1 MAKQAKAKAPEAKAT
16 VFTRVKDF
24 YQEVMAEMSKVTW
37 PSQDELKSST
47 QVVLLMLAVI
57 ATLIYFYDVLFQVVV
72 LNLFKLV

>member
-1 MAKQAKAKAPEAKAT
+1 MAKQTNTPEAKVT
-16 VFTRVKDF
+16 LVNRVKDF

-57 ATLIYFYDVLFQVVV
+57 ATLIYFYDTIFGIVV

>member
-1 MAKQAKAKAPEAKAT
+1 MAKRANTPEPKQT
-16 VFTRVKDF
+16 LFTRVKDF
-24 YQEVMAEMSKVTW
+24 YQEVLTEMSKVTW

-47 QVVLLMLAVI
+47 QVVLLMLAII

>member
-1 MAKQAKAKAPEAKAT
+1 MAKQARAPEAKAK

-24 YQEVMAEMSKVTW
+24 YQEVMAEMTKVTW

-47 QVVLLMLAVI
+47 QVVLLMLGII

>member
-1 MAKQAKAKAPEAKAT
+1 MT
-16 VFTRVKDF
+16 
-24 YQEVMAEMSKVTW
+24 EMSKVTW

>member
-1 MAKQAKAKAPEAKAT
+1 MAKQARASEAKAT

-47 QVVLLMLAVI
+47 QVVLLMLGVI
-57 ATLIYFYDVLFQVVV
+57 ATLIYFYDVFFQVVV

>member
-1 MAKQAKAKAPEAKAT
+1 MAKQAKATEVKAT

>member
-1 MAKQAKAKAPEAKAT
+1 MAKQANTPEAKET